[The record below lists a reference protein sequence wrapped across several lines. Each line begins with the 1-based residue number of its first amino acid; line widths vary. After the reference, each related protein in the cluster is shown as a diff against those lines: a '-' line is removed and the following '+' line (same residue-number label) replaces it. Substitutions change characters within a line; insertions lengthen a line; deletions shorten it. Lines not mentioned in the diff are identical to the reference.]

1 MYTENVTFRVFFTL
15 LAKKVKG
22 AAKLMDII
30 FFLPILKG
38 PFAKKDQIFVR
49 SSL

>member
-1 MYTENVTFRVFFTL
+1 MSHLSFFTL

-22 AAKLMDII
+22 AAKLRDIC
-30 FFLPILKG
+30 LRILKG